1 MSVLVTPRDAVV
13 AVRRK
18 IDQKWAEA
26 VCAGLGVG
34 DQVVFSVPL
43 RPSVSTG
50 KAVERLGHAAW
61 HEWHMQWRE
70 FAGRLPTG
78 VELVRK
84 AVTIRGVAGDFPATL
99 IADLDGAVSL
109 MADTR
114 TGAEPLAVDIDRART
129 LASALRSA
137 GAILT
142 PATLRA
148 VCRLPAV
155 DMEVLVSAVTW
166 LRRHPDAGTWTLR
179 QLPVPGMHTKWLDTH
194 GALLRDVAGRDVR
207 GEVRPRLTVMH
218 LTYVDP
224 DHTASGRR
232 RHDAWTTGDVHD
244 IAYRPRVVLVVE
256 NRDSRL
262 WFPPVRDTIVVEGGG
277 KAAASLLANVPWI
290 RAADHVVYWGDIDAD
305 GYTIL
310 DRFRAAL
317 AEPTPDG
324 APPKPVTSILMDA
337 TDLHHYSEHGVNHD
351 KAGRPIK
358 PSPANLP
365 HLTEAESIAYDTIAT
380 AGSTPFRRIEQE
392 AIPLTHAAARLLQI
406 LKSQGPAIDQLD

>member
-1 MSVLVTPRDAVV
+1 MSPLLTPDDAVV

-18 IDQKWAEA
+18 IDQRWAEA
-26 VCAGLGVG
+26 VCADLGAG
-34 DQVVFSVPL
+34 DRVVFSIPL
-43 RPSVSTG
+43 RAGVSTG
-50 KAVERLGHAAW
+50 KAVERLGYAVW
-61 HEWHMQWRE
+61 HEWHMRWRE
-70 FAGRLPTG
+70 FAVRLPTG

-84 AVTIRGVAGDFPATL
+84 AVTIRGVTGDYPAML
-99 IADLDGAVSL
+99 IADLDGAVAL
-109 MADTR
+109 T
-114 TGAEPLAVDIDRART
+114 TGAEPLTVDIGRARA

-148 VCRLPAV
+148 VRRLGAV
-155 DMEVLVSAVTW
+155 DAEVLLSAVTW
-166 LRRHPDAGTWTLR
+166 LHRHPDAGTWTLR

-207 GEVRPRLTVMH
+207 EEVRPRLTVTH

-224 DHTASGRR
+224 GHAASGRR

-244 IAYRPRVVLVVE
+244 IAYQPRAVLVVE

-277 KAAASLLANVPWI
+277 KAAASQLATVPWI

-317 AEPTPDG
+317 AEPAPDG
-324 APPKPVTSILMDA
+324 APAKPVTSILMDA
-337 TDLHHYSEHGVNHD
+337 TDLHRYSEHGVDHD

-365 HLTEAESIAYDTIAT
+365 HLTEAEATAYDTIAT
-380 AGSTPFRRIEQE
+380 AGPTPFRRIEQE
-392 AIPLTHAAARLLQI
+392 SIPLGHAAARLLQI
-406 LKSQGPAIDQLD
+406 LNDQA